1 MTKFQL
7 GVLTVWVVFTLSA
20 FGYFTKG
27 RLVDF
32 DESNKLAGIEYQQL
46 SDDFTRYT
54 YQENMTGRNTI
65 LHFST
70 PSCYCQKFSEKHIQD
85 LNKLADVNN
94 FIVKNVV
101 VAQHNI
107 IPSTPSVALIDET
120 GKVVYFGPYGQG
132 LACSKTTGYAQTMLN
147 NYLKGYTANIVV
159 KEAKG
164 CYCNV

>member
-7 GVLTVWVVFTLSA
+7 GVLTVWIVFTLSA
-20 FGYFTKG
+20 FSYFVKG

-32 DESNKLAGIEYQQL
+32 DKSNKLTGIDYQEI
-46 SDDFTRYT
+46 SNDFTRYT
-54 YQENMTGRNTI
+54 HQEKKAGRTTL

-70 PSCYCQKFSEKHIQD
+70 ISCDCQVFSEKHIQD
-85 LNKLADVNN
+85 LNKIANAN
-94 FIVKNVV
+94 HFIIKNIIVE
-101 VAQHNI
+101 QHNI
-107 IPSTPSVALIDET
+107 IPSTPSVALIDES
-120 GKVVYFGPYGQG
+120 GEVVYFGPYGQG

-147 NYLKGYTANIVV
+147 NYLKGYNANIVV